1 MTQQT
6 QEQDAP
12 EVGYYVIGVFDI
24 LGQSRKLLQ
33 PTSFPLTTADEEQRV
48 VRNLTEAVAAV
59 DRFRNLFQL
68 SFHERQRAFEQYAS
82 EVPEPERAAFRSA
95 LASRILGWRMSDTY
109 VVAIPLQAGSGA
121 TGAMAAMADVR
132 RSLEVAVAAWLL
144 SLAAGDPIR
153 GGMEIGTAAKMGE
166 NEVYGAALVHAYRL
180 ESKVAGGARIVVGQ
194 QLLETLQGASQDPD
208 VNFRGAARFATDC
221 CSMLRERS

>member
-1 MTQQT
+1 
-6 QEQDAP
+6 
-12 EVGYYVIGVFDI
+12 
-24 LGQSRKLLQ
+24 
-33 PTSFPLTTADEEQRV
+33 
-48 VRNLTEAVAAV
+48 
-59 DRFRNLFQL
+59 
-68 SFHERQRAFEQYAS
+68 
-82 EVPEPERAAFRSA
+82 
-95 LASRILGWRMSDTY
+95 MSDTY

-132 RSLEVAVAAWLL
+132 RSLEVAAAAWLL

-208 VNFRGAARFATDC
+208 VDFRGAARFATDC
-221 CSMLRERS
+221 CSMLRKDPDGTTAIDVLGGSWPTAALRRRLRDMFARAHDNVRGQLHEHQ